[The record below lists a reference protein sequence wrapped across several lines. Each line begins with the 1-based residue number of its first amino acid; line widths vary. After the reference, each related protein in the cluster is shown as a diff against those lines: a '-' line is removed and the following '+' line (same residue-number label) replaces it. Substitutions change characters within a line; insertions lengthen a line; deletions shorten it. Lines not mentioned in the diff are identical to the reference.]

1 MRKRG
6 NEGQSIPWFNNQSE
20 GVNLITSNT
29 TPSAFRAVNITAQQP
44 VTDGNLTKVSY
55 PNEEF
60 DIGNVYSPNVST
72 FIPQANGIYSIT
84 GSVFFIPANAAI
96 NHRISVFILVN
107 NVERARVDSFFV
119 GGIAG
124 GVNHT
129 ASVNTILQL
138 QASDQVEVFVL
149 ARGVSGIIQ
158 IDDEGTHFEAARV
171 PSPTT

>member
-1 MRKRG
+1 MRKRE
-6 NEGQSIPWFNNQSE
+6 NKGQSIPWFNNQSE

-29 TPSAFRAVNITAQQP
+29 TSSAFRAVNITAQQQ

-60 DIGNVYSPNVST
+60 DIRNEYSPNVST
-72 FIPQANGIYSIT
+72 FIPQENGVYSIT

-107 NVERARVDSFFV
+107 NVERARIDSFFV

-149 ARGVSGIIQ
+149 SRGVSGIIQ
-158 IDDEGTHFEAARV
+158 FDDEGTHFEAARV